1 MSGVWSLSVL
11 KETLICPRSEYYP
24 EQGQDWIQVYE
35 TTDPEHH
42 TIRNMTVHKREE
54 CTLEVGFYFW
64 QTECKAGF
72 QWSVLLVTKL
82 TTFSEN
88 WTYLSCSVK
97 NTCASRAAGTGEQ
110 DRACGLVGSLLEP
123 SLCNLP
129 LLPPCLLPALNPS
142 PFPSTGNCHVSGN
155 FPAPFAE
162 FTWPIQRHISM

>member
-1 MSGVWSLSVL
+1 MFTCGLDWAKHLANIILCLVPIGSTMSGVWSLSVL

-35 TTDPEHH
+35 TTDLEHH
-42 TIRNMTVHKREE
+42 TIRNTTVHKCEE
-54 CTLEVGFYFW
+54 CTLEVSFYFW

-88 WTYLSCSVK
+88 WTYLSCRVK

-110 DRACGLVGSLLEP
+110 DRAHF
-123 SLCNLP
+123 
-129 LLPPCLLPALNPS
+129 LNPHSATS
-142 PFPSTGNCHVSGN
+142 PFCHLV
-155 FPAPFAE
+155 FFLL
-162 FTWPIQRHISM
+162 